1 MKKKVLVTYQIP
13 KEGLEELFKEF
24 RVVYPE
30 NEKFSKRE
38 IEQTI
43 SSFDAAISIFS
54 EPFDKDIITQ
64 GINLKIIANY
74 GVGYNNID
82 LDFATARD
90 IVVTNTPDVVTN
102 PTAELTMGLMLG
114 MLRRIPELDRKMRVN
129 GFEWGAMKNLGTTL
143 YGKTVGIVG
152 MGKIGQALAM
162 RLSNFGVKILYTKTT
177 PLNYEAEKQLNA
189 HFVSF
194 YQLIQ
199 ESDIISIHLPLKPDT
214 HHLFNDKLFAQVK
227 PGALIINA
235 SRGAIIEEKSLVKAL
250 KNGTIG
256 GAALDVFEHEPIV
269 SKELLQMENVVM
281 VPHIGTATYE
291 TRVDMAR
298 VAAQNIISFFRGEI
312 PPNVVNNS
320 LYH

>member
-13 KEGLEELFKEF
+13 KEGIEELFKEF

-30 NEKFSKRE
+30 NEKFSKKE
-38 IEQTI
+38 IEKTI
-43 SSFDAAISIFS
+43 SSFDAALSIFS
-54 EPFDKDIITQ
+54 EPFDRDIITQ

-82 LDFATARD
+82 IDFATERD

-102 PTAELTMGLMLG
+102 PAAELTLGLMLS
-114 MLRRIPELDRKMRVN
+114 MLRRIPELDRKMRVH

-143 YGKTVGIVG
+143 CGKTVGIVG
-152 MGKIGQALAM
+152 MGKIGQAVAR

-177 PLNYEAEKQLNA
+177 PLSYDVEKQLNA

-199 ESDIISIHLPLKPDT
+199 ESDIISIHLPLKSDT
-214 HHLFNDKLFAQVK
+214 HHLFNDKLFTQIK

-235 SRGAIIEEKSLVKAL
+235 SRGAIIEEKSLVRAIKS
-250 KNGTIG
+250 GVVG

-298 VAAQNIISFFRGEI
+298 VAAQNIIAFFRGEI
-312 PPNVVNNS
+312 PPNVVNNT